1 MSIPGAASPL
11 FLAATAAGPGA
22 GFEISRSLRFNTADS
37 SKLTRTP
44 SSSGNRKTWTM
55 SYWVKRARIGEEY
68 MIFSAAESSS
78 NRVHFYYPN
87 SDLIAVYSHAFYYT
101 LPDVARDPAAWQHL
115 VFACDTTQST
125 DTNRFKI
132 YKNGVL
138 ADSYLNQSHPAQ
150 NLDTTVNGVFNHQF
164 SGRGYISDDYADAY
178 LAEVNFVDGAQ
189 LDATSFGEFDDNG
202 VWQAKDT
209 SGLTFGTNGFRL
221 KFADN
226 SSNAAL
232 GTDSSG
238 NSNTFTV
245 NNLTAAVPGLATAN
259 QGFDVVTWTGNGAAQ
274 SMSLAF
280 QPDLVWI
287 KSRSDSQSH
296 ALMDSVRGPSKQLR
310 ANTTGAEATSSTAF
324 TSFDSNGFTVNN
336 NNISNQSGKTYVAW
350 CWKAGGAA
358 SSNTDGTIT
367 SSVSANTTYG
377 FSIVSYT
384 GTFSAGTIG
393 HGLNGVV
400 KMIIVKNRDTTNDWN
415 VYHVGTDASNP
426 GQYHLRLND
435 TNARATGSGK
445 WNNTSPTSSV
455 FSVADSNTTN
465 GNGNSFIAYCWS
477 EVAGFSKF
485 GSWTGN
491 SSSNGPTVTLG
502 FKPRYVL
509 FKRTDTSGDTWTIF
523 DTARDSGTLNIGLEA
538 NDNSAEQT
546 YGNRQIV
553 VSDTGFQVTST
564 GDSSNAAGGTYIY
577 AAYAA
582 KPNGEEIDS
591 LVDSPSNGTASSGG
605 DPGGSIVGSYATF
618 NPLAAGVSSSSYAAN
633 IATLSDG
640 NLQATSVS
648 NKWAH
653 ALATI
658 ALPSSDKW
666 YCEFECKGSN
676 TNLGIFKY
684 VSQLDNAIYGAST
697 TRALWYGD
705 GGQVYN
711 NIDGNYTLMATP
723 ATYGAGDII
732 GVAVDSDNDQVKFYK
747 NNSLIYT
754 ATIPSTIVTDLNNGK
769 LFFGGTTYGSTA
781 VVVNFGAR
789 SFTFSAPTGFKSL
802 NTANLPTPTIADGS
816 KYFDT
821 KLWTGNGGT
830 QAITGLQFSP
840 DFAWLKVRSASD
852 NHVLANA
859 INGATKFLRSDSTEA
874 ETTNANVIAS
884 FDSNGFTVGNHSKT
898 NASGSTYAGWAW
910 DAGTSTVTNND
921 GSIASQV
928 RASAASGFSIVSWTG
943 TGANGTLG
951 HGLNAEPEL
960 IIVKLRN
967 NTVGHDWS
975 VYSKP
980 TGNTHLIKL
989 NESGGASSAP
999 TAWNNTTPT
1008 SSVFTVGSGDAVN
1021 ENTKDVIAYCFAPVK
1036 SYSSMG
1042 KYIGN
1047 GNASG
1052 PFVFTGFKPAL
1063 IFYKRTDS
1071 SGYWRLMDNKRDPH
1085 NVAYHALFPNDP
1097 AVEASTQGNTQ
1108 YDIDFLSNGFKL
1120 RTTLASSNASGGTF
1134 IYYAVAE
1141 NPFQANGGLAR

>member
-445 WNNTSPTSSV
+445 WNDTSPTSSV

-605 DPGGSIVGSYATF
+605 DPGGSIVGNYATL
-618 NPLAAGVSSSSYAAN
+618 NPLISPASTY
-633 IATLSDG
+633 LSDG
-640 NLQATSVS
+640 NLKIAATTNSWVQATS
-648 NKWAH
+648 
-653 ALATI
+653 TI
-658 ALPSSDKW
+658 GVNSGKW
-666 YCEFECKGSN
+666 YWEVLYEGTN
-676 TNLGIFKY
+676 TL
-684 VSQLDNAIYGAST
+684 
-697 TRALWYGD
+697 
-705 GGQVYN
+705 
-711 NIDGNYTLMATP
+711 
-723 ATYGAGDII
+723 I
-732 GVAVDSDNDQVKFYK
+732 GVTSNP
-747 NNSLIYT
+747 NSGSYIGE
-754 ATIPSTIVTDLNNGK
+754 VTGSYGRDAGGGYYINGGNGSG
-769 LFFGGTTYGSTA
+769 FTSFASGTTLGVALDMDNGTVTLYFNGSAESTFATGLDTSKTFYAGVSVYGSTSKNTI
-781 VVVNFGAR
+781 NFGQRA
-789 SFTFSAPTGFKSL
+789 FAHAAPSGYKSL

-821 KLWTGNGGT
+821 KLYTGNGGT
-830 QAITGLQFSP
+830 QTVSGLEFSP
-840 DFAWLKVRSASD
+840 SFVWFKNRASSVNHHLLDVVRGAG
-852 NHVLANA
+852 NGTNVLYSNLTNA
-859 INGATKFLRSDSTEA
+859 EGATDSLTAFTSD
-874 ETTNANVIAS
+874 
-884 FDSNGFTVGNHSKT
+884 GFTVGSNDSVNKNN
-898 NASGSTYAGWAW
+898 NAIAAWAW

-928 RASAASGFSIVSWTG
+928 RVNQTAGFSIVTY
-943 TGANGTLG
+943 TGASGNQSFG
-951 HGLNAEPEL
+951 HGLN
-960 IIVKLRN
+960 VKP
-967 NTVGHDWS
+967 
-975 VYSKP
+975 KFIA
-980 TGNTHLIKL
+980 IK
-989 NESGGASSAP
+989 NRSSSANWFAMFDTGAASYQYGHLNTSDLFNAA
-999 TAWNNTTPT
+999 TAQPVTNSTVTLGNNN
-1008 SSVFTVGSGDAVN
+1008 SWFGAAGDN
-1021 ENTKDVIAYCFAPVK
+1021 YIAYCFAPVAGYSATG
-1036 SYSSMG
+1036 SYTG
-1042 KYIGN
+1042 G
-1047 GNASG
+1047 GE
-1052 PFVFTGFKPAL
+1052 PFVFTGFRPSWVL
-1063 IFYKRTDS
+1063 IKGSSHSGNWGVWDTARDTFNVSEKRLQPNYNGQES
-1071 SGYWRLMDNKRDPH
+1071 SGDA
-1085 NVAYHALFPNDP
+1085 NVYI
-1097 AVEASTQGNTQ
+1097 
-1108 YDIDFLSNGFKL
+1108 DILSNGFKIKNSDTDSNGSG
-1120 RTTLASSNASGGTF
+1120 RTYIYFAFAS
-1134 IYYAVAE
+1134 
-1141 NPFQANGGLAR
+1141 NPFASNGGLAR